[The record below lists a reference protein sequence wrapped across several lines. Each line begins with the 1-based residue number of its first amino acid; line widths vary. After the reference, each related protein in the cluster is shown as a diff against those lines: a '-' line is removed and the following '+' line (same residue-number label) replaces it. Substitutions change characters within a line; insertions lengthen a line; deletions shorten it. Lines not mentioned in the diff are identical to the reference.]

1 MPVSD
6 TKLET
11 DESSFSRGKYLKDV
25 FLCSLVAFGGPEAHL
40 GVFLDRMVQK
50 KKYLTEKAL
59 LEWMALCSFLPGPTS
74 TQVITAIGLE
84 RGGRTLALLTLLVWA
99 LPVILFMSAV
109 SMLPAMLGQQG
120 LPQWLGFLAPLAA
133 AFVAWAA
140 WSLGRKVT
148 TDLLTFGLWAHG
160 LAVVMLAE
168 SPWSIPLAF
177 VAGGGLAVFLDH
189 EKSNPESLISIRLK
203 IPWVVLGLFVG
214 FLFLG
219 VIGSV
224 YFGHSL
230 FQTFE
235 RFYRYGYLVF
245 GGGQVVV
252 PLMQGEL
259 VQSANLMSQ
268 DEFLAGFGLVQALP
282 GPMFSFAAYAGG
294 LCEQGGGWIR
304 QFCGA
309 MIGGWAI
316 FLPGTLLLFFV
327 YPFWGKLKSYP
338 WAAKAQRGVNAV
350 AGGLVAG
357 VLVQILMHMNWAGEN
372 AVAFVLTL
380 GLLMGRRVPAPYIV
394 VVVGA
399 LYAVVLYFAAK

>member
-6 TKLET
+6 TKLEKG
-11 DESSFSRGKYLKDV
+11 ECSFSRGKYLKDV

-40 GVFLDRMVQK
+40 GVFLDRLVQK
-50 KKYLTEKAL
+50 KKYLSEKAL

-84 RGGRTLALLTLLVWA
+84 RGGRSLALLTLMVWA
-99 LPVILFMSAV
+99 LPVILFMSVV
-109 SMLPAMLGQQG
+109 SMLPVMLGQEG

-133 AFVAWAA
+133 AFVGWAA
-140 WSLGRKVT
+140 WTLGRKVT
-148 TDLLTFGLWAHG
+148 IDLLTFGLWSHG
-160 LAVVMLAE
+160 FAVVMLAD
-168 SPWSIPLAF
+168 SPWAIPLAF
-177 VAGGGLAVFLDH
+177 VAGGGLAVFLDR
-189 EKSNPESLISIRLK
+189 ETKPTEQSFSIRLA
-203 IPWVVLGLFVG
+203 IPWAVLGLFIG

-224 YFGHSL
+224 YFGDSL

-294 LCEQGGGWIR
+294 LCEQGGGWFR

-309 MIGGWAI
+309 IIGGWAI

-357 VLVQILMHMNWAGEN
+357 VLVQILMNMSWVPEL
-372 AVAFVLTL
+372 VLAFVLSL
-380 GLLMGRRVPAPYIV
+380 GLLLTRKVSAPLIV
-394 VVVGA
+394 ILVGA
-399 LYAVVLYFAAK
+399 SYSIFSYLKL

>member
-6 TKLET
+6 TKLEKG
-11 DESSFSRGKYLKDV
+11 ECSFSRGKYLKDV

-40 GVFLDRMVQK
+40 GVFLDRLVQK
-50 KKYLTEKAL
+50 KKYLSEKAL

-84 RGGRTLALLTLLVWA
+84 RGGRSLALLTLMVWA
-99 LPVILFMSAV
+99 LPVILFMSVV
-109 SMLPAMLGQQG
+109 SMLPAMLGQEG

-133 AFVAWAA
+133 AFVGWAA
-140 WSLGRKVT
+140 WTLGRKVT
-148 TDLLTFGLWAHG
+148 IDLLTFGLWSHG
-160 LAVVMLAE
+160 FAVVMLAD
-168 SPWSIPLAF
+168 SPWAIPLAF
-177 VAGGGLAVFLDH
+177 VAGGGLAVFLDR
-189 EKSNPESLISIRLK
+189 ETKPTEQSFSIRLA
-203 IPWVVLGLFVG
+203 IPWAVLGLFIG

-224 YFGHSL
+224 YFGDSL

-294 LCEQGGGWIR
+294 LCEQGGGWFR

-357 VLVQILMHMNWAGEN
+357 VLVHILMNMSWVPEL
-372 AVAFVLTL
+372 VLAFVLSL
-380 GLLMGRRVPAPYIV
+380 GLLLTRKVSAPLIV
-394 VVVGA
+394 ILVGA
-399 LYAVVLYFAAK
+399 SYSIFSYLKL

>member
-1 MPVSD
+1 MPTAD
-6 TKLET
+6 TNLEKG
-11 DESSFSRGKYLKDV
+11 EGSFSWGKYLKDV
-25 FLCSLVAFGGPEAHL
+25 FLCSLVAFGGPEAHM
-40 GVFLDRMVQK
+40 GVFLDRLVQK

-84 RGGRTLALLTLLVWA
+84 RGGRSLALLTLLVWA
-99 LPVILFMSAV
+99 LPVILLMSVV
-109 SMLPAMLGQQG
+109 SMLPAILGRAG
-120 LPQWLGFLAPLAA
+120 FPQWFGFLSPMAA
-133 AFVAWAA
+133 AFVGWAA

-148 TDLLTFGLWAHG
+148 TDLLTFGLWAYG
-160 LAVVMLAE
+160 FAVVMLAT
-168 SPWSIPLAF
+168 SPWAIPLAF
-177 VAGGGLAVFLDH
+177 IAGGGLSVFLDR
-189 EKSNPESLISIRLK
+189 ETERFDKPLSIRLS
-203 IPWVVLGLFVG
+203 IPWVVLGLFAGLLLVG
-214 FLFLG
+214 A
-219 VIGSV
+219 IGSA
-224 YFGHSL
+224 HSGTSF

-259 VQSANLMSQ
+259 VQSAKLMSQ

-294 LCEQGGGWIR
+294 LCEQGGGWVR

-327 YPFWGKLKSYP
+327 YPFWSKLKSYP
-338 WAAKAQRGVNAV
+338 WAAKAQRGINAV

-357 VLVQILMHMNWAGEN
+357 VLIQILLNMSWVREHAL
-372 AVAFVLTL
+372 AFVLTI
-380 GLLMGRRVPAPYIV
+380 GLLMGRKVPAPYIV
-394 VVVGA
+394 VVVGLIHA
-399 LYAVVLYFAAK
+399 AFQYFSLS